1 MPIIDC
7 KLIRAEILN
16 EVKSQLAELK
26 GTPRLCIVTIGND
39 DASKVYVRNKIKT
52 AKELGI
58 DVKHL
63 QLDDDIC
70 QEEAEQIIE
79 AICNRST
86 NHAVMLQLP
95 IPKHLDKDKLINV
108 ISQHKDVD
116 GLTDVNMGMLVNN
129 RPSAIVP
136 ATAQGVFEVIKR
148 QVGDEDLSRI
158 NVAVVNRSQLIGKPL
173 QALLTNHNATVTLM
187 HSKSQIYNDVFINS
201 NFIVLGT
208 GQPKWFSDF
217 YIYDYHTIIDCS
229 MCRDENNK
237 LCGDA
242 NIELL
247 EENNYRANFKYTP
260 VPSGVGILTT
270 ACLMMN
276 VVKCFKLQGGE

>member
-1 MPIIDC
+1 MGLINC
-7 KLIRAEILN
+7 KLIREEILN

-116 GLTDVNMGMLVNN
+116 GLTDVNMGNSLLGFP
-129 RPSAIVP
+129 RPKSLLILNIFELERYLFAIIS
-136 ATAQGVFEVIKR
+136 T
-148 QVGDEDLSRI
+148 S
-158 NVAVVNRSQLIGKPL
+158 
-173 QALLTNHNATVTLM
+173 
-187 HSKSQIYNDVFINS
+187 
-201 NFIVLGT
+201 
-208 GQPKWFSDF
+208 
-217 YIYDYHTIIDCS
+217 
-229 MCRDENNK
+229 
-237 LCGDA
+237 
-242 NIELL
+242 
-247 EENNYRANFKYTP
+247 
-260 VPSGVGILTT
+260 
-270 ACLMMN
+270 
-276 VVKCFKLQGGE
+276 